1 MTAMVKPLVVG
12 SLIVA
17 ALAAIIGLGLNAVD
31 ASGAVGGIAFMLGAG
46 ISGLIGGSIS
56 RRMPPRRPHH

>member
-1 MTAMVKPLVVG
+1 MPVMAKPMVIG
-12 SLIVA
+12 SLMTVT
-17 ALAAIIGLGLNAVD
+17 LAVVIGVGLNAVD

-46 ISGLIGGSIS
+46 ISGLIGSEIS